1 MNAIVK
7 RMQPKQGSLML
18 ARKKA
23 ISAIHA
29 LKNQAGMSED
39 EYRTMLRAQTG
50 KGSCSDMDIVE
61 LRRVLDHFA
70 RLGVKSVARRKL
82 DRVGISRQ
90 RLLAKLTAQLSAAGR
105 DRRYLDGMVKRIA
118 KVDALEFCDE
128 QALSKLIAAL
138 AIDAERHG
146 RAYP

>member
-1 MNAIVK
+1 MRSPIPQRANERKRAITTIHV
-7 RMQPKQGSLML
+7 L
-18 ARKKA
+18 KA
-23 ISAIHA
+23 
-29 LKNQAGMSED
+29 QAGMD
-39 EYRTMLRAQTG
+39 DDDYRTMLHAQTG
-50 KGSCSDMDIVE
+50 KASCKDMDIVE

-70 RLGVKSVARRKL
+70 RLGVKSQSRQRL
-82 DRVGISRQ
+82 DRVGQSRQ

-105 DRRYLDGMVKRIA
+105 DRKYLDVLVKRIA

-138 AIDAERHG
+138 AIDANRHG